1 MSNVVAEALESG
13 WPALRAPAELRT
25 VHPGDLLRLPLFEG
39 VELELVKALA
49 EQSSRRHFHA
59 RSVLMRQGDSV
70 DTLRILIRGF
80 VELTT
85 GSKEQ
90 TFGVLLLS
98 AKDLIMPAAAVFRE
112 PTLVTV
118 RALTTVNLLEIGA
131 PAIYSAIERSP
142 QFALNMMKAMSGQW
156 RMAVR
161 NIIDLNSRTAAERF
175 AAFLLRIAD
184 AQQAG
189 GGTLP
194 ILPMSKRSL
203 ASRLGITPE
212 TLSRILQIVADNGL
226 HLRGRAIV
234 VLDREKVEKFC
245 GPDPYPK
252 RDERMLRVYAF

>member
-1 MSNVVAEALESG
+1 MESIAVEPLASGRPVV
-13 WPALRAPAELRT
+13 RAPAESKI

-39 VELELVKALA
+39 VEPELVKTLA
-49 EQSSRRHFHA
+49 EQSSRRHFPA
-59 RSVLMRQGDSV
+59 RSILMRQGDPV
-70 DTLRILIRGF
+70 DTLQMLVRGF

-85 GSKEQ
+85 GNQRQS
-90 TFGVLLLS
+90 FGVLLLS
-98 AKDLIMPAAAVFRE
+98 ARDLIMPAAAVFQE

-118 RALTTVNLLEIGA
+118 RALTTVKVLEIGA
-131 PAIYSAIERSP
+131 PAIRSALEHSP

-161 NIIDLNSRTAAERF
+161 NIIDLNCRTAAERF

-184 AQQAG
+184 AHQG
-189 GGTLP
+189 GEVPPT
-194 ILPMSKRSL
+194 LPMSKRCL

-226 HLRGRAIV
+226 HLRGRTIV
-234 VLDREKVEKFC
+234 VLDREKVEQFC

>member
-1 MSNVVAEALESG
+1 MENIAVEPLPSARPVF
-13 WPALRAPAELRT
+13 RAPAEPKT

-39 VELELVKALA
+39 VEPGLVKTLA
-49 EQSSRRHFHA
+49 EQSSRRHFA
-59 RSVLMRQGDSV
+59 PRSILMRQGDAV
-70 DTLRILIRGF
+70 DRLQMLVRGF

-85 GSKEQ
+85 CGETQSS
-90 TFGVLLLS
+90 GVLLLS
-98 AKDLIMPAAAVFRE
+98 ARDLIMPAAAVFGE

-118 RALTTVNLLEIGA
+118 RALTTVNILEIGA
-131 PAIYSAIERSP
+131 PAIRSAIEHSP

-184 AQQAG
+184 AQQG
-189 GGTLP
+189 EGTFP
-194 ILPMSKRSL
+194 TLPMSKRCL

-226 HLRGRAIV
+226 HLRGRSII
-234 VLDREKVEKFC
+234 VLDRAKVEKFC